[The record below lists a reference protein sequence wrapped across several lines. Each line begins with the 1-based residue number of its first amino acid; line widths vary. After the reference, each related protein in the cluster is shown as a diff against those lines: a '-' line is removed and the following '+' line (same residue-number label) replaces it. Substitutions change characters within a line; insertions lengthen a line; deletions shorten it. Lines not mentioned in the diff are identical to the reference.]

1 MKQSFLQPFFQL
13 LSNRFPRI
21 GELQPRVGLLEGA
34 VSHAQRPFFGL
45 ENLFPQLRVVP
56 HRLHIVDTHHG
67 FHIPQDEIHGH
78 DAVRTRKEALEIGER
93 IADRHLLDA
102 GEYHLVDR
110 LGELLVVTP
119 FLQVGNEP
127 AREFL
132 HIAEH
137 DLRKLFARNLSGDR
151 IGFEHRMHRDHLLA
165 LLGRDDQLLGV
176 DRLPEHLFGN
186 TGGRIDV
193 DRHIHRTGEF
203 RREAVDSLDL
213 LEHHAEIDHVHP
225 VVKPFDAELHHVE
238 HRHLLAWHGI
248 FAQRRGKDRSL
259 YLQRIG
265 GSRVVKHL
273 DAMAAYEGLDAVY
286 PLILPNY
293 LITAFNIMLVKNYYQ
308 NSIPDALIEAAEIDG
323 ASELTIFWKIVFPLS
338 TPVIAT
344 ISLFTALKYWNDWV
358 NALYYITK
366 PQLYGIQNLLLR
378 IMDNIQFL
386 KSGGAGE
393 IAGAAMVDLP
403 GTSVRMAMAVVGI
416 LPIILIYPFVQ
427 KYFIKGVVVG
437 AVKG

>member
-1 MKQSFLQPFFQL
+1 MKTREDKIYSFFGHLVMTILTLLAIIPILLMFISSLTDNATLLQNGYSFLPEKWSTYAYEWVFTSSSSMVIKAYGMSFILTATGVVCSLALTTCLAYGLSKKGLPGRNVLTFLVFFTM
-13 LSNRFPRI
+13 
-21 GELQPRVGLLEGA
+21 
-34 VSHAQRPFFGL
+34 
-45 ENLFPQLRVVP
+45 LFNGGVVP
-56 HRLHIVDTHHG
+56 SYMMWSQF
-67 FHIPQDEIHGH
+67 FHL
-78 DAVRTRKEALEIGER
+78 K
-93 IADRHLLDA
+93 
-102 GEYHLVDR
+102 
-110 LGELLVVTP
+110 
-119 FLQVGNEP
+119 
-127 AREFL
+127 
-132 HIAEH
+132 
-137 DLRKLFARNLSGDR
+137 
-151 IGFEHRMHRDHLLA
+151 
-165 LLGRDDQLLGV
+165 
-176 DRLPEHLFGN
+176 N
-186 TGGRIDV
+186 TIW
-193 DRHIHRTGEF
+193 
-203 RREAVDSLDL
+203 A
-213 LEHHAEIDHVHP
+213 
-225 VVKPFDAELHHVE
+225 
-238 HRHLLAWHGI
+238 
-248 FAQRRGKDRSL
+248 
-259 YLQRIG
+259 
-265 GSRVVKHL
+265 
-273 DAMAAYEGLDAVY
+273 
-286 PLILPNY
+286 LILPNY